1 MNRRRKFLLASVLA
15 LQNTSFIYPSCQK
28 CFSRIILVSKR
39 SNCPKCG
46 FTGKAENANYRYK
59 LTLKVAESNRL
70 FGITVF
76 GSCLDAFFGLTAT
89 GLHRYIQDPNEIPET
104 LDSDTTQKL
113 LTKAVETC
121 FVGQSF
127 IFGVTNFE
135 NQHRQ
140 GSDSSNFLQQFSN
153 YRREVKALVACQ
165 IVLPDPSVVGFTV
178 LDYFHQ
184 LLQLSDTRKL
194 GCGSQAPNSHF
205 LALEHSDS
213 DLSSIYGPD
222 SSSCCFESHGRDNF
236 SGFWQLSL
244 ELTSIV
250 SQLTDDNDFSTLEHS
265 KATGTLEEN
274 RKYISSAEAPG
285 SNSCHD
291 TIQGS
296 WSLVSYMDKKNATQK
311 LQANQP
317 STIHS
322 NPHELGVPG
331 SHFFP
336 LKVQE
341 TPESSNTKSFH
352 SAVEIKNTYSQW
364 EPTCHQ
370 HDDVDTPTSLQE
382 RSLCCP
388 PSSLRL
394 EEIDGG
400 SQNCD
405 PEIWDD
411 LPFSE
416 SLNKFLAAVESEIA
430 LTQTDANSRKWHL
443 DNDISKFNADH
454 SRLSVT
460 PQKATRALHTPSPA
474 LRSPQARVKA
484 NSSKDNFPSNCEANP
499 GPGIP
504 KASQPENMAENGYV
518 SGSKK
523 DTSENF
529 LPNVYLS
536 ALFPSS
542 KGSGTTVTL
551 KSTRIPPHNAGFSL
565 KRSTSEHDHSCLNSK
580 YLNGCA
586 EKSFSEM
593 SEKLMA
599 LHYRKYNVSKLY
611 NLDNKHYCKWPK
623 NQGDSSTI
631 CRKLTYPLEAP
642 CSSPNRSTNTL
653 KEMTYEHTS
662 NNLTENCSTGH
673 EGGYDASADLFDDS
687 AKEMDIAT
695 EMTKKSQD
703 ILLEWAESHHTES
716 DFPLRSPSENYSQLS
731 QKLSS
736 QITPA
741 SLYPRTCS
749 SPPHFP
755 SDSECD
761 FEDSQDF
768 VPCSQST
775 PVTGFHQ
782 TRIHGMKGMF
792 EKLPA
797 FYSDLDTNYKKTRIS
812 SENEAKQAIPS
823 CPKNITTPSQKSRS
837 PAISGG
843 TQPEVFNDCP
853 IAKGLG
859 TDVDEWVPPTTQKV
873 FPSEKLGFR
882 AMGLRK
888 CPAAYNSPNQ
898 KELPRK
904 KLKYI
909 KQRTDK
915 YLAKKEFNLKNTFT
929 ATVTKQKTNYNT
941 TRSGWIFKESVLGL
955 GSCSEVKCCLPF
967 SENWP
972 PSVPETTSAWSPE
985 LFSQNVP

>member
-15 LQNTSFIYPSCQK
+15 LQNSSFIYPSCQK

-46 FTGKAENANYRYK
+46 FTGKAENANYRYR
-59 LTLKVAESNRL
+59 LSLKVAESNRL

-89 GLHRYIQDPNEIPET
+89 GLHRYIKVPNEIPET
-104 LDSDTTQKL
+104 LDSDTIQKL
-113 LTKAVETC
+113 LTEAVETC

-135 NQHRQ
+135 NQHGQ
-140 GSDSSNFLQQFSN
+140 GSGSSNFLQQCSN
-153 YRREVKALVACQ
+153 HKREVKALVACQ
-165 IVLPDPSVVGFTV
+165 IVLPDPRVVGFTV
-178 LDYFHQ
+178 IDYFHK

-194 GCGSQAPNSHF
+194 RCGSQAPNSHL

-213 DLSSIYGPD
+213 DLSIICGPD
-222 SSSCCFESHGRDNF
+222 SSSCCFESRGRDDF

-244 ELTSIV
+244 ELTSTV
-250 SQLTDDNDFSTLEHS
+250 SQLTDDDDDFSALVHS
-265 KATGTLEEN
+265 KAIGTLDQN
-274 RKYISSAEAPG
+274 RKCISSAEAPG

-291 TIQGS
+291 TVQGS
-296 WSLVSYMDKKNATQK
+296 WSLVLYMDEKNATQK

-317 STIHS
+317 STIH
-322 NPHELGVPG
+322 NNYHELGVPG
-331 SHFFP
+331 SHLFP

-341 TPESSNTKSFH
+341 TLESSNTKSFH
-352 SAVEIKNTYSQW
+352 GAVEIKNTYLQC

-370 HDDVDTPTSLQE
+370 YDDADTPTSLQE
-382 RSLCCP
+382 RPLCCP

-394 EEIDGG
+394 EEMDGG

-416 SLNKFLAAVESEIA
+416 SLNKFLAAVESESA

-443 DNDISKFNADH
+443 DNNISKLHADH
-454 SRLSVT
+454 SRLSLT
-460 PQKATRALHTPSPA
+460 PQKTTRALHTLSPA

-484 NSSKDNFPSNCEANP
+484 NSSEDNFPSNCEANP
-499 GPGIP
+499 SPRVH
-504 KASQPENMAENGYV
+504 KESQPENTAENVYI
-518 SGSKK
+518 SSSKK
-523 DTSENF
+523 DTSEKF

-551 KSTRIPPHNAGFSL
+551 KSTRIPPHEEL
-565 KRSTSEHDHSCLNSK
+565 DCSCLNSK

-586 EKSFSEM
+586 EKALSEV

-611 NLDNKHYCKWPK
+611 NLDNKHYCRWPK
-623 NQGDSSTI
+623 NQGDSFTI

-642 CSSPNRSTNTL
+642 CSSPNRSPNTL
-653 KEMTYEHTS
+653 KEMTYEHTG
-662 NNLTENCSTGH
+662 NNLTENCFTGH
-673 EGGYDASADLFDDS
+673 EVGYDASADLFDDS
-687 AKEMDIAT
+687 TKEMDIAT
-695 EMTKKSQD
+695 EMTKESQD
-703 ILLEWAESHHTES
+703 ILLQWGKYLAESHHTES
-716 DFPLRSPSENYSQLS
+716 DFSLRSPPENPSQ
-731 QKLSS
+731 SS
-736 QITPA
+736 QNLPSQSTSA

-755 SDSECD
+755 SDSEYD

-775 PVTGFHQ
+775 PIVGFHQ
-782 TRIHGMKGMF
+782 TRIHGMKGTF

-797 FYSDLDTNYKKTRIS
+797 FYSNLVANYKKPRIS

-823 CPKNITTPSQKSRS
+823 CPKNITTPSQKPRS
-837 PAISGG
+837 PAVSGS
-843 TQPEVFNDCP
+843 TQPELFNNCP
-853 IAKGLG
+853 VAEGLD

-873 FPSEKLGFR
+873 LPSEILGFQ
-882 AMGLRK
+882 AKGLRK
-888 CPAAYNSPNQ
+888 CPAAYNSPDQ
-898 KELPRK
+898 KELTRK
-904 KLKYI
+904 KLKYV

-915 YLAKKEFNLKNTFT
+915 YLIKKEFNLKNTLK
-929 ATVTKQKTNYNT
+929 AAVTKQKTNCNT
-941 TRSGWIFKESVLGL
+941 TKSGRIFKESVLGH
-955 GSCSEVKCCLPF
+955 GSCSEVKCCPPF

-972 PSVPETTSAWSPE
+972 PSVPETKSAWSPE
-985 LFSQNVP
+985 LFSQ